1 MVSSAGKSRALI
13 GLMHGAEARIRTRV
27 RHQVKVWTP
36 EEIRALLES
45 TAAPEPPVR
54 PKRQEYY
61 YHEA

>member
-13 GLMHGAEARIRTRV
+13 GLMHGAEARIRTGL

-61 YHEA
+61 FHEA

>member
-1 MVSSAGKSRALI
+1 MI
-13 GLMHGAEARIRTRV
+13 GLMHGAEARIRTGL

-45 TAAPEPPVR
+45 AAAPEPPVR
-54 PKRQEYY
+54 VKRQEYY